1 MTLTLV
7 RHGQPAMVC
16 EGADLR
22 AISSLESA
30 AGGES
35 PTLTVTLDPAR
46 IAAVAALDPPP
57 LRARATLSEGDA
69 LLFTGLV
76 QAVRL
81 GPDPSLT
88 LES

>member
-1 MTLTLV
+1 MTLTLA
-7 RHGQPAMVC
+7 RLGQPALVF

-22 AISSLESA
+22 AISGWESA

-35 PTLTVTLDPAR
+35 PTLSVTLDPAR

-57 LRARATLSEGDA
+57 LRASVTLAEGDA
-69 LLFTGLV
+69 LWFTGLV

-81 GPDPSLT
+81 GPEPSLT